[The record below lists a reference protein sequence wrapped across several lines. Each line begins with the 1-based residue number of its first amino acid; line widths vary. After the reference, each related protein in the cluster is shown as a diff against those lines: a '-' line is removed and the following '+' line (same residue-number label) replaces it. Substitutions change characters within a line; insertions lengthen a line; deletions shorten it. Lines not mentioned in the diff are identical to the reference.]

1 MRKKK
6 SILVL
11 MMLACMM
18 TSCNS
23 KAQVE
28 DKKESTVNAEI
39 TAKPKE
45 TPTAEESST
54 VEGASSPNETAT
66 PQPKEELTCHVGG
79 PICELCGEYYRGEYL
94 TEVSSQGY
102 DIEVYENGIVIT
114 TIYSWQNPMPE
125 SYEYH
130 EKSYPLIEIEYF
142 TASNYN
148 MKDITNVI
156 KTNETINGGVL
167 NLPQTVVKLGNINL
181 EEFPFKELVIPDHV
195 QYVCGE
201 VSVCGTQLE
210 RIVFPE
216 GVRFEQ
222 YDGEELV
229 DCLSGFKFTNSK
241 NLKEFEVPSIC
252 QSIKLKNCAIE
263 NLVVPQN
270 IVTMEVDT
278 CWNLRTIAYEPYA
291 GTEERRIIL
300 RNLNLDKHYIPEGI
314 RQERENSSWAKNV
327 YFKELEFSE
336 KMDLSKLVYFF
347 YFEDIDF
354 EREVANMPA
363 GLMTTEE
370 LSGYYPTEYYIDNFV
385 LPYGVKVMD
394 LEFETGKNE
403 EVTVN
408 RFILPDTLESCN
420 VDFDYEGIA
429 GSIKYMQFPPCFS
442 VGDGVKKNYLEKL
455 NEDCVYGVPAEKLE
469 EFKANYPEYNFVE
482 ANYIYE

>member
-1 MRKKK
+1 MRKKL
-6 SILVL
+6 SVILLCVL
-11 MMLACMM
+11 ALMM

-23 KAQVE
+23 KSQVE
-28 DKKESTVNAEI
+28 NKKETTVNAET

-45 TPTAEESST
+45 TSTSEETSI
-54 VEGASSPNETAT
+54 
-66 PQPKEELTCHVGG
+66 PKETSTQEAEGELTCHVGG
-79 PICELCGEYYRGEYL
+79 PICKLCGEYYRGEYL
-94 TEVSSQGY
+94 TEVGSQGY
-102 DIEVYENGIVIT
+102 DFEIYENGMVIT
-114 TIYSWQNPMPE
+114 TINSWQNPIPE

-130 EKSYPLIEIEYF
+130 EKSYPLIEIEYL
-142 TASNYN
+142 TASDYN
-148 MKDITNVI
+148 MKDITNAI
-156 KTNETINGGVL
+156 KTNEAINGGVL
-167 NLPQTVVKLGNINL
+167 NLPPTVVKLGNINL
-181 EEFPFKELVIPDHV
+181 EEFPFKELVIPNHI

-201 VSVCGTQLE
+201 VSVCGTKEPSQLE

-229 DCLSGFKFTNSK
+229 DSLSGFSFTNSK

-252 QSIKLKNCAIE
+252 QSIRLKNCAIE
-263 NLVVPQN
+263 NLVVPEN

-278 CWNLRTIAYEPYA
+278 CWNLRTITYEPYA
-291 GTEERRIIL
+291 GTQERRIIL

-314 RQERENSSWAKNV
+314 RQEREKSSRAKNV

-354 EREVANMPA
+354 EKEVANMPA
-363 GLMTTEE
+363 GLVTTEE
-370 LSGYYPTEYYIDNFV
+370 LSGYYPTEYYIDNFI
-385 LPYGVKVMD
+385 LPYGLKVID
-394 LEFETGKNE
+394 LEFQTGTNE

-420 VDFDYEGIA
+420 VDFDYKGIA

-442 VGDGVKKNYLEKL
+442 VGDGVKKNYLESL